1 LGGNGIQAATAIA
14 VDRWGAAYI
23 TGTTNS
29 TDFPTTTGAF
39 QTGRGSAFVS
49 KFNADGSSLDYST
62 LFGGNGP
69 DSPAGLAVDDR
80 GSAYITGSAF
90 SQDFPTTTG
99 AFLTAKAS
107 PAGVD
112 NPFVMKLNPAGS
124 ALVYSTFLGG
134 SDGSHNRGNAIAVGA
149 DGSAVVAGTT
159 NSRDFTMVN
168 ALFNCPRGGNLLKT
182 IDGAA
187 TFSRSENG
195 LPASGLSGLAI
206 DPGKRAAIYAAFGGE
221 SPGLFKSLNSGRQWV
236 QVSDFGQKTTCSV
249 LVLDPVH
256 TSTLYAG
263 ISRLGES
270 GPAGVVLKS
279 IDSGRTWSDTALSQQ
294 GLAVSA
300 LLVDPRNPSIIY
312 AGFAGGGSG
321 RPGGAYRS
329 QDGGATWD
337 LMSNGLPAGDVLALE
352 LDRSH
357 SPVLYAGTSKGL
369 FQSRDG
375 GARWTI
381 LIDAPIGA
389 LAIDLIQPTVL
400 YAGVLPNAS
409 ASSLEGRGN
418 SRRRIGQGTQAT
430 GLIKSLDGGATWS
443 LINKGLGSA
452 NIVPNKMLIDIND
465 PSVIYLASSDGLFVS
480 PSAGHRWWPTDLSGY
495 SVRALAQSPDG
506 TIYAQGNPSEDAFIS
521 KFDPSGAVT
530 FSTYFGGLGEDQGLG
545 VALD

>member
-1 LGGNGIQAATAIA
+1 SFGPALPVCFVHKINPATGSIMYSTLVAGTTGVSVAGIAVDSQGAAYITGATFSTDFPTTASAFQAGFAPNATQSVYVVKLEPSGSSISFSTLLGGNGIQAATAIA

-134 SDGSHNRGNAIAVGA
+134 SDGSHNRSNAIAVGA
-149 DGSAVVAGTT
+149 DGSAVGAGTT
-159 NSRDFTMVN
+159 NSPDFTMGN

-182 IDGAA
+182 IGGGGN
-187 TFSRSENG
+187 FSRSENG
-195 LPASGLSGLAI
+195 LPASGLSALAI
-206 DPGKRAAIYAAFGGE
+206 DPGKRPAIYAAFGGE

-270 GPAGVVLKS
+270 GPAGGVLKS
-279 IDSGRTWSDTALSQQ
+279 ID
-294 GLAVSA
+294 
-300 LLVDPRNPSIIY
+300 P
-312 AGFAGGGSG
+312 G
-321 RPGGAYRS
+321 RPWA
-329 QDGGATWD
+329 D
-337 LMSNGLPAGDVLALE
+337 
-352 LDRSH
+352 
-357 SPVLYAGTSKGL
+357 
-369 FQSRDG
+369 
-375 GARWTI
+375 
-381 LIDAPIGA
+381 
-389 LAIDLIQPTVL
+389 
-400 YAGVLPNAS
+400 
-409 ASSLEGRGN
+409 
-418 SRRRIGQGTQAT
+418 
-430 GLIKSLDGGATWS
+430 
-443 LINKGLGSA
+443 
-452 NIVPNKMLIDIND
+452 
-465 PSVIYLASSDGLFVS
+465 
-480 PSAGHRWWPTDLSGY
+480 
-495 SVRALAQSPDG
+495 
-506 TIYAQGNPSEDAFIS
+506 
-521 KFDPSGAVT
+521 
-530 FSTYFGGLGEDQGLG
+530 
-545 VALD
+545 

>member
-1 LGGNGIQAATAIA
+1 LISVGYGRARSAIALLSLLLLSPAIISWLRASSSRSDALAASQRVLFSTYLGGQDTQASGIAVDAYGDAYVTGITRSSSFPLSTLASFGTALPCVFVTKINPATGSIMYSTLVAGTTGASVAGIAVDSQGAAYIPGATFATDFPTTASAFQAGFAPNATQSVYVVKLEPSGSSISFSTLLGGNGIQAATAIA

-195 LPASGLSGLAI
+195 
-206 DPGKRAAIYAAFGGE
+206 
-221 SPGLFKSLNSGRQWV
+221 
-236 QVSDFGQKTTCSV
+236 
-249 LVLDPVH
+249 
-256 TSTLYAG
+256 
-263 ISRLGES
+263 
-270 GPAGVVLKS
+270 
-279 IDSGRTWSDTALSQQ
+279 
-294 GLAVSA
+294 
-300 LLVDPRNPSIIY
+300 
-312 AGFAGGGSG
+312 
-321 RPGGAYRS
+321 
-329 QDGGATWD
+329 
-337 LMSNGLPAGDVLALE
+337 
-352 LDRSH
+352 
-357 SPVLYAGTSKGL
+357 
-369 FQSRDG
+369 
-375 GARWTI
+375 
-381 LIDAPIGA
+381 
-389 LAIDLIQPTVL
+389 
-400 YAGVLPNAS
+400 
-409 ASSLEGRGN
+409 
-418 SRRRIGQGTQAT
+418 
-430 GLIKSLDGGATWS
+430 
-443 LINKGLGSA
+443 
-452 NIVPNKMLIDIND
+452 
-465 PSVIYLASSDGLFVS
+465 
-480 PSAGHRWWPTDLSGY
+480 
-495 SVRALAQSPDG
+495 
-506 TIYAQGNPSEDAFIS
+506 
-521 KFDPSGAVT
+521 
-530 FSTYFGGLGEDQGLG
+530 
-545 VALD
+545 